1 MVLSAVRIMDTGDYS
16 DTLVCS
22 NQDFETALTIS
33 RTLAVHMAKIYDELS
48 SADFSRTAIVAKS
61 AKRQRF
67 LSALPEEFDRQGYL
81 ASAEMV
87 GVPPDT
93 ADKWV
98 RAFCGPDGP
107 IEKVD
112 HGQYKTVNQ

>member
-1 MVLSAVRIMDTGDYS
+1 LQSIDT
-16 DTLVCS
+16 
-22 NQDFETALTIS
+22 QPA
-33 RTLAVHMAKIYDELS
+33 
-48 SADFSRTAIVAKS
+48 
-61 AKRQRF
+61 
-67 LSALPEEFDRQGYL
+67 
-81 ASAEMV
+81 AEMV

-112 HGQYKTVNQ
+112 HGQYKKL